1 MLAGAQLD
9 LDIKLMA
16 QQLVAHPELLASS
29 KAKLQL
35 PTPIFD
41 VKASKI
47 VLPSTHAS
55 GSGTTERWAKL
66 EQHALHSWDR
76 KGKRPASLL
85 PDQRK
90 IVASVNGEARC
101 LYRGDKLTR
110 RGVPH

>member
-1 MLAGAQLD
+1 
-9 LDIKLMA
+9 MA